1 MIGTRIVIKR
11 GNKDDGE
18 RPFWISFSDL
28 MTALMVVF
36 LLVMSV
42 ALLAVT
48 KDVSEKQ
55 RKEAE
60 RIKDIN
66 ELMTQLEDAAHAQL
80 FTNVKVN
87 QDKQNDYQNP
97 FIDFGPLA
105 TFDLGKSQLKDSTK
119 SVLRAYI
126 IKLLSVANTE
136 KGKKWFKQIVVEG
149 YTDNTG
155 TYLNNLDL
163 SLRRSQRL
171 VCVLLDE
178 LKPEDAALSAMQKE
192 QVRKLF
198 LVGGYSSNSAK
209 SDDALSRRIELKLKF
224 WEISDTEH
232 KDGMPQVDYTTP
244 IGSCALGNE

>member
-48 KDVSEKQ
+48 KDVSEQQ

-66 ELMTQLEDAAHAQL
+66 ELMTQLEVAAHSDTI
-80 FTNVKVN
+80 FTNVNVN
-87 QDKQNDYQNP
+87 KDYLNP

-126 IKLLSVANTE
+126 MKLLSVAGTE

-224 WEISDTEH
+224 WEISDAEH

>member
-1 MIGTRIVIKR
+1 MIGARIVIKR

-48 KDVSEKQ
+48 KDVSEQQ
-55 RKEAE
+55 RKAE
-60 RIKDIN
+60 ERRKDIK
-66 ELMTQLEDAAHAQL
+66 ELVSQLDVAAQS
-80 FTNVKVN
+80 FTNVNVN
-87 QDKQNDYQNP
+87 QDEQNDYQNP

-126 IKLLSVANTE
+126 MKLLSVANTE

-178 LKPEDAALSAMQKE
+178 LKPENAALSAVQKE

-224 WEISDTEH
+224 FEISDVEN
-232 KDGMPQVDYTTP
+232 KDGLSQVDYTTP
-244 IGSCALGNE
+244 IGSCALGNEL

>member
-11 GNKDDGE
+11 GNKDEGE

-48 KDVSEKQ
+48 KDVSEQQ
-55 RKEAE
+55 RREAE
-60 RIKDIN
+60 RIKDIK
-66 ELMTQLEDAAHAQL
+66 ELMSQLDVDAHA
-80 FTNVKVN
+80 FPNVNVN
-87 QDKQNDYQNP
+87 QDYQNP
-97 FIDFGPLA
+97 YIDFGHLA

-126 IKLLSVANTE
+126 MKLLSVANSE
-136 KGKKWFKQIVVEG
+136 KGKKWIKQILVEG

-163 SLRRSQRL
+163 
-171 VCVLLDE
+171 
-178 LKPEDAALSAMQKE
+178 K
-192 QVRKLF
+192 
-198 LVGGYSSNSAK
+198 
-209 SDDALSRRIELKLKF
+209 
-224 WEISDTEH
+224 
-232 KDGMPQVDYTTP
+232 
-244 IGSCALGNE
+244 

>member
-11 GNKDDGE
+11 GSKDDGE

-48 KDVSEKQ
+48 KDVSESQ
-55 RKEAE
+55 RKAAE
-60 RIKDIN
+60 RRKDIK
-66 ELMTQLEDAAHAQL
+66 ELVSQLDVAAQS
-80 FTNVKVN
+80 FTNVNVN
-87 QDKQNDYQNP
+87 QDEQNDYQNP

-105 TFDLGKSQLKDSTK
+105 TFDVGKSQLKDSTK

-126 IKLLSVANTE
+126 MKLLSVANTE

-224 WEISDTEH
+224 WEISDAER
-232 KDGMPQVDYTTP
+232 KDSMSQVDYTTP